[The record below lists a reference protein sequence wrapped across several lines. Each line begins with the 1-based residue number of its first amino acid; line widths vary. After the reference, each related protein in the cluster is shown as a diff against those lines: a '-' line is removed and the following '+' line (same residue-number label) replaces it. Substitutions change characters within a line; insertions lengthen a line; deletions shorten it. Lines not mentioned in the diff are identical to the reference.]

1 MYPWRIIRLCCL
13 ILLALPLLHLGYL
26 SYSDDS
32 ASGVASQLPDA
43 LQRSLDDY
51 SPEE

>member
-26 SYSDDS
+26 SYSDDG
-32 ASGVASQLPDA
+32 ASGVAGQLPQA
-43 LQRSLDDY
+43 LQRGLDSF
-51 SPEE
+51 SPED